1 MKRAR
6 ANARYAVVMA
16 GGFGT
21 RFWPHSRRRS
31 PKQFL
36 PIRGR
41 RSMLQ
46 ETVRRL
52 AGIVP
57 ADAVL
62 VVAAREF
69 ASLVRTQLPELPRQN
84 LLIDPAPR
92 GTAACLALAAE
103 WIAARDARAV
113 MGVFPADHVITEA
126 EPFRRA
132 LRRAFDLAEG
142 SGALVTFGIAPAY
155 AETGF
160 GYIEPGE
167 KLASGRPAAYRV
179 ARFHEKPD
187 LATARSYIDKGYLWN
202 SGMFAWRADVIR
214 DAFAR
219 HAPHIA
225 RVVRVRGAAER
236 ARRFKRLPI
245 EAVDRAILER
255 AENVVVVSASFGW
268 SDVGSWA
275 ARGPLWGTD
284 AAANARR
291 GPAVLIDSRD
301 SVVYAGDRLVAALG
315 IEDLIVVDS
324 PDALLICR
332 KSRAQDVRRIV
343 ETLAHGRF
351 RHLL

>member
-52 AGIVP
+52 AGSVP

-69 ASLVRTQLPELPRQN
+69 ASLVRTQLPELPRRN
-84 LLIDPAPR
+84 LLMEPAPR

-103 WIAARDARAV
+103 WIAARDADAV
-113 MGVFPADHVITEA
+113 MGVFPADHVITET

-142 SGALVTFGIAPAY
+142 SGALVTFGIAPTY

-187 LATARSYIDKGYLWN
+187 LATARSYIDRGPVELRIFRIARRRH
-202 SGMFAWRADVIR
+202 SRLVRASR
-214 DAFAR
+214 AA
-219 HAPHIA
+219 IA
-225 RVVRVRGAAER
+225 RVGACAARTER
-236 ARRFKRLPI
+236 ARRFNSALKRG
-245 EAVDRAILER
+245 RAIPER
-255 AENVVVVSASFGW
+255 ADTRGGLASF
-268 SDVGSWA
+268 
-275 ARGPLWGTD
+275 
-284 AAANARR
+284 
-291 GPAVLIDSRD
+291 
-301 SVVYAGDRLVAALG
+301 
-315 IEDLIVVDS
+315 
-324 PDALLICR
+324 
-332 KSRAQDVRRIV
+332 
-343 ETLAHGRF
+343 
-351 RHLL
+351 